1 MIKDSFLG
9 AKVWARLEPRPFP
22 QLRQPVVY
30 RSKVVESLWQRG
42 CLSQI
47 SYSLAVWAVFFSSVF
62 FPKVLF
68 LQTILKTC
76 CFFFSNLIVIRAL
89 LIKNKCN
96 KAEWLGYFYIFLFKK
111 KKSLSEWTTMSC
123 DVFPPSGWR
132 ISHLLFQLW
141 LTVNLLTLRH
151 FIIIKNRLG
160 Q

>member
-1 MIKDSFLG
+1 MKDNFLG
-9 AKVWARLEPRPFP
+9 AKVQVRLEPW
-22 QLRQPVVY
+22 
-30 RSKVVESLWQRG
+30 SLLPLFTGAKWGNHFGRVAI
-42 CLSQI
+42 CPRFHIIWLFVL
-47 SYSLAVWAVFFSSVF
+47 YFFSSVF

-76 CFFFSNLIVIRAL
+76 FFFFPNLIVMRAL

-96 KAEWLGYFYIFLFKK
+96 KAEWLGYFYIFLFKREREK
-111 KKSLSEWTTMSC
+111 KKLSKWATMSR
-123 DVFPPSGWR
+123 DVFPPSGWK

-151 FIIIKNRLG
+151 FIIIRNRLG